1 VTLREQAV
9 RIIDSIDP
17 NTRAHLAADPLNAM
31 TRTGLRVGELE
42 QRAEARRFCDGLST
56 TTGIVLYMASPGSR
70 RENFTLLH
78 EYAHTR
84 VATDLDAMSWLADQ
98 PDIPRATEQ
107 LCNEVASLLL
117 VPAEIIDAIVGDGPI
132 RAVHLQQLHRD
143 TEASQVAIAIALA
156 RRLTTDGAV
165 MLVDR
170 SSHTVALAILVG
182 ELAIFPATGQPV
194 PTAHPLYRI
203 EPGNHIHQR
212 SWWATPWGE
221 RQDYY
226 IDATAS
232 ARRAYAVMATTDLWR
247 MESFHGGDDIP
258 QPQVRPASVRA
269 CPCGYNGPMRGF
281 PCPHCGAQFCP
292 DCGKCVCD
300 YRNAVAVRCR
310 KCTLSYAPTA
320 LVNGL
325 CSECR

>member
-1 VTLREQAV
+1 MTLREQAV
-9 RIIDSIDP
+9 RIVDSIDP
-17 NTRAHLAADPLNAM
+17 KTRAHLGTDPLGAM
-31 TRTGLRVGELE
+31 NNTGLQVGELE
-42 QRAEARRFCDGLST
+42 PHAEARRFCDGLST
-56 TTGIVLYMASPGSR
+56 VTGIVLYMSSPGSR

-78 EYAHTR
+78 EYAHTL
-84 VATDLDAMSWLADQ
+84 VAIDIDAMNWLADQ

-132 RAVHLQQLHRD
+132 RAEHLQRLHRD

-156 RRLTTDGAV
+156 RRLSTDGAV
-165 MLVDR
+165 ILIDR
-170 SSHTVALAILVG
+170 NTHTVAEAILVG
-182 ELAIFPATGQPV
+182 ELAIFPANGQPV

-203 EPGNHIHQR
+203 EPGNHLHQR
-212 SWWATPWGE
+212 SWWAAPWGE

-232 ARRAYAVMATTDLWR
+232 ARRAYAVMATTDVWG
-247 MESFHGGDDIP
+247 METFHGGDDIP
-258 QPQVRPASVRA
+258 PPLVRPVSVRA

-281 PCPHCGAQFCP
+281 PCPNCGTQFCP
-292 DCGKCVCD
+292 NCGKCVCD
-300 YRNAVAVRCR
+300 YRNASAVRCR
-310 KCTLSYAPTA
+310 KCTLSYAPSA
-320 LVNGL
+320 LINGL